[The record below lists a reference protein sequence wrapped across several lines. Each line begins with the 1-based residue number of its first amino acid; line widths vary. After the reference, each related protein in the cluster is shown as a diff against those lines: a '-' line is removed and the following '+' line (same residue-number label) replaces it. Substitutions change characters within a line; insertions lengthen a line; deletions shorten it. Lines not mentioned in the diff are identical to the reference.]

1 MKNFKRK
8 WKKLMII
15 YNIIDVLAV
24 LMFYPIIPKLLNYP
38 PDSIDNA
45 FQVAING
52 LTYTQQY
59 ISILI
64 LCIFIENI
72 ILVITYKNINKLLCK
87 MNESKNIDKLYLKAV
102 KTVGRTPIII
112 YLLQVIAPV
121 IVIAM
126 TFLILNGNIEVIL
139 KVTLIFFAMLLSIAT
154 ISYVFAK
161 RVFKDILI
169 DLFND
174 TNKNKDIGQGLLNQ
188 IRRSSIKTSVI
199 MVVLPLLIVTIVFIT
214 FIGYSNLTK
223 QKGNYLYKIYD
234 KELLENISNEY
245 ISIDSLKKDLNNLEF
260 INNNDYYYIIYPDGK
275 IYTSDKEQKISEFFI
290 RYSEEVSVN
299 HVENN
304 RTYGFYATG
313 EEGVFRK
320 VIINGEI
327 YTIGIRYTT
336 DTIEVIK
343 TIIVASIII
352 LVLSIA
358 LLLYL
363 LEYIF
368 KDITLVSKKLN
379 KMAKSKQID
388 LNDRLP
394 ISSNDEISDLIKSFT
409 NIQERIN
416 RYIKQIEQDQYTM
429 QRQAQFAILGEFAGG
444 LAHDLNSPLSAIK
457 LDVSTLKK
465 YINSNKISTDEYTKS
480 KLNEMLEN
488 LDNSLNS
495 MGNIIMGV
503 RNQIR
508 ATGDTDKQEFA
519 IIDILEG
526 IKVLFRSIF
535 MKSNCQLEIDVPPDI
550 KLFGE
555 KNKLDR
561 VLGNLIRNSID
572 AYAMKNIKG
581 IVKVKAIQDNNKTII
596 SVSDEAGGIDKEI
609 KDNIFKELKT
619 TKGEKGTGF
628 GLYYSNTMIE
638 SSFKGR
644 MYFETQEGVGTTFY
658 IEIPNNKE
666 GM

>member
-1 MKNFKRK
+1 
-8 WKKLMII
+8 
-15 YNIIDVLAV
+15 
-24 LMFYPIIPKLLNYP
+24 
-38 PDSIDNA
+38 
-45 FQVAING
+45 
-52 LTYTQQY
+52 
-59 ISILI
+59 
-64 LCIFIENI
+64 
-72 ILVITYKNINKLLCK
+72 
-87 MNESKNIDKLYLKAV
+87 
-102 KTVGRTPIII
+102 
-112 YLLQVIAPV
+112 
-121 IVIAM
+121 
-126 TFLILNGNIEVIL
+126 
-139 KVTLIFFAMLLSIAT
+139 
-154 ISYVFAK
+154 
-161 RVFKDILI
+161 
-169 DLFND
+169 
-174 TNKNKDIGQGLLNQ
+174 
-188 IRRSSIKTSVI
+188 
-199 MVVLPLLIVTIVFIT
+199 
-214 FIGYSNLTK
+214 
-223 QKGNYLYKIYD
+223 
-234 KELLENISNEY
+234 
-245 ISIDSLKKDLNNLEF
+245 
-260 INNNDYYYIIYPDGK
+260 
-275 IYTSDKEQKISEFFI
+275 
-290 RYSEEVSVN
+290 
-299 HVENN
+299 
-304 RTYGFYATG
+304 
-313 EEGVFRK
+313 
-320 VIINGEI
+320 
-327 YTIGIRYTT
+327 
-336 DTIEVIK
+336 
-343 TIIVASIII
+343 
-352 LVLSIA
+352 
-358 LLLYL
+358 
-363 LEYIF
+363 
-368 KDITLVSKKLN
+368 
-379 KMAKSKQID
+379 
-388 LNDRLP
+388 
-394 ISSNDEISDLIKSFT
+394 
-409 NIQERIN
+409 
-416 RYIKQIEQDQYTM
+416 M